1 MGGEQAAKTLVEV
14 KERQLK
20 KKKEKINKKEM
31 EKIYE
36 DTLAGFNEQ
45 MTAYYST
52 SQIWDDGIID
62 PVDTRSCLGIVLT
75 VISKSKLKDLGYGIM
90 RF

>member
-1 MGGEQAAKTLVEV
+1 MK
-14 KERQLK
+14 
-20 KKKEKINKKEM
+20 
-31 EKIYE
+31 KIY
-36 DTLAGFNEQ
+36 DNTLAGFNEQ

-62 PVDTRSCLGIVLT
+62 PVDTRSCLGTVLT
-75 VISKSKLKDLGYGIM
+75 VISKSEFKDLGYGVM

>member
-14 KERQLK
+14 KERQLRK
-20 KKKEKINKKEM
+20 NNKKINKKEM
-31 EKIYE
+31 KEIY
-36 DTLAGFNEQ
+36 DNTLAGFNEQ

-62 PVDTRSCLGIVLT
+62 PVDTRSCLGIALT
-75 VISKSKLKDLGYGIM
+75 VISKSKFNDFGYGVM